1 MNALIFRGNEPIDH
15 IAPNDR
21 GLAYGDGLF
30 ETLLADQGELVWWD
44 RHWQRLAAGALRL
57 AIVLPEER
65 VMKSAALELAQ
76 RRRAVIK
83 IILTRGESGRGY
95 APVSAPGTAIVSV
108 HPAPARRD
116 APVALRWCRTPI
128 ARQPALAGI
137 KHLNRLENVLARSEW
152 TTPDFADGLMCDG
165 QGDVIC
171 ATSANLFVYR
181 DGRWVTPDLSHC
193 GIDGVAR
200 QWLLGL
206 CPDAVVGRISRD
218 DVAGA
223 DAVFL
228 CNSVRGMMEVN
239 RIETIKL
246 PASDAFRELQQR
258 FIARHPAFATE

>member
-1 MNALIFRGNEPIDH
+1 MNTLIFRGNEPIEC
-15 IAPNDR
+15 ISPGDR

-30 ETLLADQGELVWWD
+30 ETLLADQGELVWWG
-44 RHWQRLAAGALRL
+44 RHWQRLSAGALRL
-57 AIVLPEER
+57 GLALPDGR
-65 VMKSAALELAQ
+65 VIESAALELAQ
-76 RRRAVIK
+76 RQRAVIK
-83 IILTRGESGRGY
+83 VILTRGESGRGY
-95 APVSAPGTAIVSV
+95 APVSAPGTTIVSL
-108 HPAPARRD
+108 HPAPAIQD
-116 APVALRWCRTPI
+116 APIALRWCRTQI
-128 ARQPALAGI
+128 ARQPALAGL
-137 KHLNRLENVLARSEW
+137 KHLNRLENVLARSEC
-152 TTPDFADGLMCDG
+152 TDTEFADGLMCDG

-200 QWLLGL
+200 QWLLGS

-239 RIETIKL
+239 RIETINL
-246 PASDAFRELQQR
+246 PASGAFKELRQR
-258 FIARHPAFATE
+258 FLSCNPAFATG

>member
-1 MNALIFRGNEPIDH
+1 MNALIFRGNEPIDR
-15 IAPNDR
+15 IAANDR

-57 AIVLPEER
+57 AIELPEER

-116 APVALRWCRTPI
+116 APIALRWCRTPI

-152 TTPDFADGLMCDG
+152 TTPAFADGLMCDG

-171 ATSANLFVYR
+171 ATSANLFVFR

-206 CPDAVVGRISRD
+206 CPDAVVGRVSRD

-223 DAVFL
+223 EAVFL
-228 CNSVRGMMEVN
+228 CNSVRGMMEVD